1 MDQPLLSELCSICHN
16 EAPKYKCPRCSAR
29 TCSLECSKKH
39 KQRAQCSGIRDPTTF
54 VRKSQLATPA
64 GIDHDYNYLTGVHR
78 AINVAAEDAEERS
91 VDAASEDGKRRRYRE
106 HPDFRARVA
115 ATRVIIDRAPE
126 GMSRQRMN
134 MSRWNQK
141 RKCIMWTVE
150 WIHADGSR
158 DVNGRDNGV
167 FDITPLSD
175 AYHALLEGKIK
186 KRKRHSLDLGVQ
198 ESRAASNTNEA
209 VQRGVQKTSGSTAP
223 NSNKDSSQSTA
234 TPGQASS
241 PLDDIQKVSGLP
253 ARLPT
258 DESTQPKPDTSYGQ
272 ASSASIKAESPE
284 VSAYHFYLVKPHTS
298 SARPVLIPI
307 SGSQSLFECLREQ
320 VVLEFP
326 TIQVLSDTPNSLP
339 DRFMLESDYLAQ
351 SQAEAQELDELLA
364 HVKQPL
370 QDDSGHVGSDG
381 GGSVPQDVKM
391 IAEMLQKDVG
401 GSR

>member
-1 MDQPLLSELCSICHN
+1 
-16 EAPKYKCPRCSAR
+16 
-29 TCSLECSKKH
+29 
-39 KQRAQCSGIRDPTTF
+39 
-54 VRKSQLATPA
+54 
-64 GIDHDYNYLTGVHR
+64 
-78 AINVAAEDAEERS
+78 
-91 VDAASEDGKRRRYRE
+91 
-106 HPDFRARVA
+106 
-115 ATRVIIDRAPE
+115 
-126 GMSRQRMN
+126 
-134 MSRWNQK
+134 
-141 RKCIMWTVE
+141 MWTVE

-175 AYHALLEGKIK
+175 TYHALLEGKSK

-209 VQRGVQKTSGSTAP
+209 VQRGVQKYPGSIAP
-223 NSNKDSSQSTA
+223 NSNTDSSQSTA

-241 PLDDIQKVSGLP
+241 PLDENQKVSGLP
-253 ARLPT
+253 ARFPI
-258 DESTQPKPDTSYGQ
+258 DESTQPKPDASYGQ
-272 ASSASIKAESPE
+272 ASSASIKAEFPE
-284 VSAYHFYLVKPHTS
+284 VSSAYHFYLVKPHTT
-298 SARPVLIPI
+298 SALPVLIPI

-326 TIQVLSDTPNSLP
+326 TIQVLSETPNSLP